1 MTDSSI
7 KGDYSVQSTSRSIY
21 SLATALSLGAMVF
34 FSLIVAETIFA
45 SLTLQSAGTVLAH
58 LFPSFYRFTGI
69 SSLIASVCTGFI
81 PWPSHRY
88 ISRRIF
94 ISSAWLSTLF
104 LAFSDMVLLPAM
116 NAARLRIPNFA
127 GPMTPVLK
135 QFFFYHGISMGLI
148 VFTMILTL
156 LGLLLFTIRGIET
169 RFL

>member
-7 KGDYSVQSTSRSIY
+7 KGDYSVHTTSRSIY

-34 FSLIVAETIFA
+34 FSLIVTEAIFA
-45 SLTLQSAGTVLAH
+45 NLTLQSAGTVLAH

-69 SSLIASVCTGFI
+69 SSLIASVCTLFM
-81 PWPSHRY
+81 PWPSHRH

-94 ISSAWLSTLF
+94 IGSAWLSTLF
-104 LAFSDMVLLPAM
+104 LGFSDIVLLPAM
-116 NAARLRIPNFA
+116 NAARMKIPSFT
-127 GPMTPVLK
+127 GPITPLLK

-148 VFTMILTL
+148 ILTMILTL
-156 LGLLLFTIRGIET
+156 LGLLLFTLRGIET